1 MEKPFEITFKA
12 DAKALA
18 ILYVC
23 WRYKFPAA
31 YMLSFYEMYG
41 AQALF
46 IFKAVACTINK
57 KIPINDN
64 VLIKVV
70 EESRE
75 LHRQILSGISTNI
88 KRRNLSSLV
97 KYGKH
102 IPEPIPEEPVLDM
115 SKFSDDYKEFIE
127 DYLMKN
133 VPNIFKEEIT
143 LSLNTKD
150 LYEELGV

>member
-1 MEKPFEITFKA
+1 MEKPFEITFDV

-23 WRYKFPAA
+23 WRYKLPAA

-46 IFKAVACTINK
+46 ILKAISCTINK

-64 VLIKVV
+64 VLIKVI

-75 LHRQILSGISTNI
+75 LHKQILSGITTNI

-102 IPEPIPEEPVLDM
+102 IPEPIPDEPTLDYT
-115 SKFSDDYKEFIE
+115 KFSDDYKEFIV
-127 DYLMKN
+127 DYLLQNVKN
-133 VPNIFKEEIT
+133 LFKEEIT